1 MLVPNYEFKMK
12 RPVYDVNLLG
22 TKQLDKSI
30 HDTLIQKVITYPDVM
45 KHKTNVKANMTD
57 WHMHM
62 KDDDFGKLSSIVESI
77 AKEMRYGSTHVDGDT
92 NKVRH
97 KGQSPRLMTDE
108 CWGASYGKGEFTQ
121 EHSHWPAL
129 WSWCYYLQVPKGSS
143 PLVFSEA
150 GIMFEPKVGD
160 LIIFDGQAIHSV
172 PPCECEEKRVMIAGN
187 IVAISPTL
195 FLQLSSDPNK
205 QFV

>member
-1 MLVPNYEFKMK
+1 MMIPNFEFKVK

-22 TKQLDKSI
+22 TKKI
-30 HDTLIQKVITYPDVM
+30 DTNTNNRLIQKILAYPDVM
-45 KHKTNVKANMTD
+45 KHQTNVKANMTD
-57 WHMHM
+57 WRMHM
-62 KDDDFGKLSSIVESI
+62 KDDDFGKLASTVETI
-77 AKEMRYGSTHVDGDT
+77 AMNMRYGSTHVDGDT
-92 NKVRH
+92 HTVKN

-108 CWGASYGKGEFTQ
+108 CWGASYGKGELTKN
-121 EHSHWPAL
+121 HNHWPAL

-150 GIMFEPKVGD
+150 GIMFEPNVGD
-160 LIIFDGQAIHSV
+160 LVIFDGQAEHSV

-195 FLQLSSDPNK
+195 FLNLSANPN
-205 QFV
+205 F

>member
-1 MLVPNYEFKMK
+1 MMIPNYEFKVK

-22 TKQLDKSI
+22 TKKI
-30 HDTLIQKVITYPDVM
+30 DTNTNSRLIQKILAYPDVM
-45 KHKTNVKANMTD
+45 KHQTNVKANMTD
-57 WHMHM
+57 WRMHM
-62 KDDDFGKLSSIVESI
+62 KDDDFGKLASTVETI
-77 AKEMRYGSTHVDGDT
+77 AMNMRYGSTHVDGDT
-92 NKVRH
+92 HTVKN

-108 CWGASYGKGEFTQ
+108 CWGASYGKGEYTNN
-121 EHSHWPAL
+121 HNHWPAL

-150 GIMFEPKVGD
+150 GIMFEPNVGD
-160 LIIFDGQAIHSV
+160 LVIFDGQAEHSV

-195 FLQLSSDPNK
+195 FLNLSANPN
-205 QFV
+205 F

>member
-1 MLVPNYEFKMK
+1 MMIPNFEFKVK

-22 TKQLDKSI
+22 TKKI
-30 HDTLIQKVITYPDVM
+30 DTNTNSRLIQKILAYPDVM

-57 WHMHM
+57 WRMHM
-62 KDDDFGKLSSIVESI
+62 KDDDFGKLSSTVETI
-77 AKEMRYGSTHVDGDT
+77 AMNMRYGSTHVDGDT
-92 NKVRH
+92 HTVKN

-108 CWGASYGKGEFTQ
+108 CWGASYGKGELTKN
-121 EHSHWPAL
+121 HNHWPAL

-160 LIIFDGQAIHSV
+160 LVIFDGQAEHSV

-195 FLQLSSDPNK
+195 FLNLSANPN
-205 QFV
+205 F

>member
-1 MLVPNYEFKMK
+1 MMIPNFEFKVK

-22 TKQLDKSI
+22 TKKI
-30 HDTLIQKVITYPDVM
+30 DTNTNSRLIQKILAYPDVM
-45 KHKTNVKANMTD
+45 KHQTNVKANMTD
-57 WHMHM
+57 WRMHM
-62 KDDDFGKLSSIVESI
+62 KDDDFGKLASTVETI
-77 AKEMRYGSTHVDGDT
+77 AMNMRYGSTHVDGDT
-92 NKVRH
+92 HTVKN

-108 CWGASYGKGEFTQ
+108 CWGASYGKGEFTKN
-121 EHSHWPAL
+121 HNHWPAL

-150 GIMFEPKVGD
+150 GIMFEPNVGD
-160 LIIFDGQAIHSV
+160 LVIFDGQAEHSV

-195 FLQLSSDPNK
+195 FLNLSANPN
-205 QFV
+205 F

>member
-1 MLVPNYEFKMK
+1 MMIPNFEFKVK

-22 TKQLDKSI
+22 TKKI
-30 HDTLIQKVITYPDVM
+30 DTNTNSRLIQKILAYPDVM
-45 KHKTNVKANMTD
+45 KHQTNVKANMTD
-57 WHMHM
+57 WRMHM
-62 KDDDFGKLSSIVESI
+62 KDDDFGKLASTVETI
-77 AKEMRYGSTHVDGDT
+77 AMNMRYGSTHVDGDT
-92 NKVRH
+92 HTVKN

-108 CWGASYGKGEFTQ
+108 CWGASYGKGEFTKN
-121 EHSHWPAL
+121 HNHWPAL

-160 LIIFDGQAIHSV
+160 LVIFDGQAEHSV

-195 FLQLSSDPNK
+195 FLNLSANPN
-205 QFV
+205 F